1 MAAAGADDERERDV
15 KVLKKVHEPDID
27 KKEGRDDNVDVVAD
41 DAGCQPG
48 AATTTTMRAV
58 SPTMRAVSPTTP
70 TSPARERVPVFEGG
84 KVVAMTWRERGWT
97 PVEIGEHPESGK
109 APIVQAPAGIISV

>member
-1 MAAAGADDERERDV
+1 VFVFVFTAV
-15 KVLKKVHEPDID
+15 Q
-27 KKEGRDDNVDVVAD
+27 GRDDNVDVVAD

-58 SPTMRAVSPTTP
+58 SPTMPAVSPTKP

-84 KVVAMTWRERGWT
+84 KVVAFAVVPGHDDVPASPDAERDAD
-97 PVEIGEHPESGK
+97 VE
-109 APIVQAPAGIISV
+109 ALLARAGLSCVGDRGAAEPSRQQQSLG